1 MKWNTKNF
9 SFLSGL
15 LLYAVC
21 CVLGRCPE
29 KIRQKFDTVFR
40 MRACVSMPMPLSNID
55 RLSSCYLAVF
65 HLQFIKINSYRYV
78 FFCVG
83 FCCCFFLGS
92 TKQNRQHN
100 RRTDQNGIQNEITR
114 KITSLFF
121 LRRAFVILCDTT
133 AATTMTTTTTTA
145 LLNDEKRRKKHNGHT
160 RFGYEIRVSKMIAYA
175 WNCKG

>member
-1 MKWNTKNF
+1 MEYKK
-9 SFLSGL
+9 L
-15 LLYAVC
+15 LIFVGITFVC
-21 CVLGRCPE
+21 CVLCTRPLPGKNSAE
-29 KIRQKFDTVFR
+29 IRYCFPNACV
-40 MRACVSMPMPLSNID
+40 CVSMPMPLSNID

-121 LRRAFVILCDTT
+121 LRRAFEILCDTT

-145 LLNDEKRRKKHNGHT
+145 SLNDEERRKKHNGHT